1 MKLTMERI
9 TDTLKG
15 KLESLVSYLGQI
27 TNGFENI
34 AVDIE
39 CSNLKTAI
47 FALSI
52 EAKQYAKEI
61 RNQLEALNINIP
73 LAVTDQLWKKIES
86 DMHEQAGFS
95 KGGEI
100 IALCNNCEIYF
111 NKFYED
117 ILLEYLPL
125 QNFKDIITYQLYAT
139 RFSFM
144 KIRLLNRL
152 RFNSNTKM

>member
-1 MKLTMERI
+1 MESI
-9 TDTLKG
+9 TDKVKE
-15 KLESLVSYLGQI
+15 KLGSLVSYLCQI
-27 TNGFENI
+27 NKEFESI

-39 CSNLKTAI
+39 CTNLKTAI

-61 RNQLEALNINIP
+61 SNQLEELNISIP
-73 LAVTDQLWKKIES
+73 LAATDQLWKKIES
-86 DMHEQAGFS
+86 DIHEQADFS
-95 KGGEI
+95 RGGEI
-100 IALCNNCEIYF
+100 VALCNNCEIYF

-125 QNFKDIITYQLYAT
+125 KNFKDIITYQLYAT

-152 RFNSNTKM
+152 RFSNSTTAA